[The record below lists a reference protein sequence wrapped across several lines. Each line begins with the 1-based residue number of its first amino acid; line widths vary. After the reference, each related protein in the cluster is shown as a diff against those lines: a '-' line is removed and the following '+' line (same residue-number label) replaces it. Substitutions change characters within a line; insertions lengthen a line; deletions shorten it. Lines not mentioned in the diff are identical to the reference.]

1 MHLRALMVIFTAS
14 VHPWRAVSTT
24 LYAAARQALPWL
36 GHVTGHVVDLLL
48 HPCCWCAQGKIMCLV
63 GPPGVGK
70 TSIGRSIARTL
81 GRKYYRFSVGGLYD
95 VAEIKGHRWGGGS
108 GAGSVCK

>member
-1 MHLRALMVIFTAS
+1 MVVVGVSVCVGKGAWPALHTVMRLYLWASSICSLLQCNILSRAHLTPPFC
-14 VHPWRAVSTT
+14 P
-24 LYAAARQALPWL
+24 P
-36 GHVTGHVVDLLL
+36 
-48 HPCCWCAQGKIMCLV
+48 QGKIMCLV

-95 VAEIKGHRWGGGS
+95 VAEIKGHRWVWWWCNNRG
-108 GAGSVCK
+108 